1 MNWAKFQMSL
11 LLKLRQNGK
20 RWGPKTSRNR
30 GGPKFLGIL
39 GKFKLD
45 ESSCQALSWSGKKV
59 GWGRGWV
66 DPYKSTDSCHPRLK
80 PAATFRFE
88 MNKQT
93 QLLQQKD
100 LLIIVTLASTDLYCG
115 VWHHDCFTL
124 FLQRGIFTGLSDII
138 LSPIICIYNPLEG
151 LSIFLSRTV
160 CILNSA
166 SAQSA

>member
-93 QLLQQKD
+93 QLGEIITAARFAHHRHFSFNRS
-100 LLIIVTLASTDLYCG
+100 LLRCLTSWLLYFIFTARDLYSV
-115 VWHHDCFTL
+115 VWHHAFPYHL
-124 FLQRGIFTGLSDII
+124 HLQPTRRLKYF
-138 LSPIICIYNPLEG
+138 PFPEP
-151 LSIFLSRTV
+151 F
-160 CILNSA
+160 A
-166 SAQSA
+166 S